1 MDDADKI
8 REALTYISADLHR
21 EEWARI
27 GMSIKAALG
36 AAGWSL
42 FDEWSQRGQTYK
54 AESAKA
60 TWRSIS
66 ATGGI
71 GPGTLF
77 KVAQDCGYDGHPIV
91 YDQAKEAAR
100 KAARAA
106 EERAEAERKAR
117 GQARAARISAEHLKR
132 AAPGEHAYLSRK
144 GFREARGLCAPFS
157 MEQWRACGFRNDDG
171 PVHSRILLVPMRAV
185 DTDELVNLQLIQ
197 TNGTKT
203 FLPGGRARGAVFR
216 LGRGDETFIVEGY
229 ATALS
234 VMAALGLL
242 YRQASVLI
250 VFSAGNIPYVAER
263 TKGARFVVADND
275 ASGAGAA
282 FSSKC
287 GLPWWQ
293 PPRAEG
299 VKTVDANDYH
309 LSAGL
314 PALADE
320 LRRLRRQ

>member
-8 REALTYISADLHR
+8 RSALSVISPDVDR
-21 EEWARI
+21 ETWVRMA
-27 GMSIKAALG
+27 MATKAALG
-36 AAGWSL
+36 PAG
-42 FDEWSQRGQTYK
+42 FDLWDSWSQGGSTYN
-54 AESAKA
+54 AQSAKSV
-60 TWRSIS
+60 WRSVK
-66 ATGGI
+66 AGGGI
-71 GPGTLF
+71 GPGSLF
-77 KVAQDCGYDGHPIV
+77 HEAQAHGWQGEPIV
-91 YDQAKEAAR
+91 YDHAQEAAR

-106 EERAEAERKAR
+106 EERAEAERKVR
-117 GQARAARISAEHLKR
+117 GHNRAARIAAENLR
-132 AAPGEHAYLSRK
+132 RGMPGEHAYLARK
-144 GFREARGLCAPFS
+144 GFREARGICARFT

-171 PVHSRILLVPMRAV
+171 PVHSRVLMVPMRAI
-185 DTDELVNLQLIQ
+185 DTDFLVNLQLIQ

-203 FLPGGRARGAVFR
+203 FLPGGQARGAAFR

-229 ATALS
+229 ATAMS

-263 TKGARFVVADND
+263 TKGPRFIVADND
-275 ASGAGAA
+275 ASGAGES
-282 FSSKC
+282 FSKKS

-293 PPRAEG
+293 PPRVDG
-299 VKTVDANDYH
+299 VKSCDANDFH